1 MITKKLQDFIDEP
14 RKNYESDK
22 TDSQDKIY
30 VTQGYIVRTKRRL
43 KIHNDTD
50 ITIVNIDDDNQ

>member
-43 KIHNDTD
+43 KNHNISNENETTTKKD
-50 ITIVNIDDDNQ
+50 

>member
-43 KIHNDTD
+43 KIHNISNENETTTKKD
-50 ITIVNIDDDNQ
+50 

>member
-30 VTQGYIVRTKRRL
+30 VTQDYIVRTKRRL
-43 KIHNDTD
+43 KIHNISNENETTTKKD
-50 ITIVNIDDDNQ
+50 

>member
-1 MITKKLQDFIDEP
+1 MITKKLQDFIDEL

-30 VTQGYIVRTKRRL
+30 VTQGYIVRSKRRL
-43 KIHNDTD
+43 KIHNISNENETTTKKD
-50 ITIVNIDDDNQ
+50 

>member
-1 MITKKLQDFIDEP
+1 MITKKLQDFIDEL

-43 KIHNDTD
+43 KIHNISNENETTTKKD
-50 ITIVNIDDDNQ
+50 